1 MLRTHGRY
9 AYSNITRRPDCSWP
23 GGKRLAVYVAV
34 SIEEFNRYRDH
45 NWLTRPRDICTHI
58 ENLPAGIVPGS

>member
-9 AYSNITRRPDCSWP
+9 AYSNITRRPDYSWP

-34 SIEEFNRYRDH
+34 NIEQCNWYRDH
-45 NWLTRPRDICTHI
+45 NWLTRPRDICAHT

>member
-9 AYSNITRRPDCSWP
+9 AYSNITKRPDYSWP
-23 GGKRLAVYVAV
+23 GGKRLAVYGAV
-34 SIEEFNRYRDH
+34 NIEQFNRYGDYM
-45 NWLTRPRDICTHI
+45 WLTRPRGNCTHT